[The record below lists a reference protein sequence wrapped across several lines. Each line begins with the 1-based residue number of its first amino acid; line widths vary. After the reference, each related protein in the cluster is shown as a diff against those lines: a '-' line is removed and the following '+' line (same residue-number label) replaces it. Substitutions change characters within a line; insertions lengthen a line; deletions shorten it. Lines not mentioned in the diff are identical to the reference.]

1 MPGKAVVVTDSTASL
16 PPSVAR
22 ARGIVVVPLQVV
34 IGATVYD
41 EGPDGATPEMVAE
54 ALKEFRPVSTS
65 RPSPAYLLE
74 VYEKA
79 AADGATE
86 ILSVHLSA
94 EMSGT
99 HESAQLAAR
108 DAPVPVTVV
117 DTRQVGVA
125 TGYAALSAAD
135 VLDAGG
141 SLGEAAEA
149 ARTRAAD
156 ATALFY
162 VDTLEY
168 LRRGGRI
175 GAAAA
180 LLGGALSVKPL
191 LKIDEGRVA
200 NLERVRTTSR
210 ALSRLED
217 LVVDAAA
224 DRPVELCVSHLAN
237 PDRAGDLAGRLTD
250 RLATN
255 LEGREVWCGELGAVL
270 GAHVGPGMVAVCVAP
285 LPASP
290 PASPPVT
297 PPASAPG

>member
-1 MPGKAVVVTDSTASL
+1 MPGTAVVVTDSTASL
-16 PPSVAR
+16 PSQVAQD
-22 ARGIVVVPLQVV
+22 RGIVVVPLQVV

-54 ALKEFRPVSTS
+54 ALRAFRPVSTS
-65 RPSPAYLLE
+65 RPSPALLTE
-74 VYEKA
+74 VYAKA
-79 AADGATE
+79 AQDGATE
-86 ILSVHLSA
+86 ILSIHLSA

-117 DTRQVGVA
+117 DSRQVGVA

-141 SLGEAAEA
+141 TVADAATA
-149 ARTRAAD
+149 ARARAGA

-191 LKIDEGRVA
+191 LRIDDGRVV
-200 NLERVRTTSR
+200 NLDRVRTSAR

-217 LVVDAAA
+217 LIVEAAA

-237 PDRAGDLAGRLTD
+237 PDRAGELAGRLAE

-255 LEGREVWCGELGAVL
+255 LAGREVWCGELGAVL
-270 GAHVGPGMVAVCVAP
+270 GAHVGPGMVAACVAP
-285 LPASP
+285 LLESP
-290 PASPPVT
+290 
-297 PPASAPG
+297 G

>member
-16 PPSVAR
+16 PPEVAED
-22 ARGIVVVPLQVV
+22 RGIVVVPLQVV

-41 EGPDGATPEMVAE
+41 EGPDGATPEMVAD
-54 ALKEFRPVSTS
+54 ALREFRPVSTS
-65 RPSPAYLLE
+65 RPSPAYLME
-74 VYEKA
+74 VYAKL
-79 AADGATE
+79 AADGASE
-86 ILSVHLSA
+86 IVSVHLSA

-99 HESAQLAAR
+99 LESAQLAAR
-108 DAPVPVTVV
+108 EAPVPVTVV
-117 DTRQVGVA
+117 DSRQVGVA

-141 SLGEAAEA
+141 SAAEA
-149 ARTRAAD
+149 ADAARARAAA

-191 LKIDEGRVA
+191 LRIDQGRVV
-200 NLERVRTTSR
+200 NLDRVRTSAR
-210 ALSRLED
+210 ALSRMED
-217 LVVDAAA
+217 LAVEAAGEQPVD
-224 DRPVELCVSHLAN
+224 LCVSHLAN
-237 PDRAGDLAGRLTD
+237 PDRAGDLAGRLAE
-250 RLATN
+250 RLADN
-255 LEGREVWCGELGAVL
+255 LDGREVWCGELGAVL

-285 LPASP
+285 LPGDRQP
-290 PASPPVT
+290 
-297 PPASAPG
+297 

>member
-1 MPGKAVVVTDSTASL
+1 MPVVVVTDSTASL
-16 PPSVAR
+16 PPDVVAQ
-22 ARGIVVVPLQVV
+22 RGIVVVPLQVV

-54 ALKEFRPVSTS
+54 ALRAFRPVSTS
-65 RPSPAYLLE
+65 RPSPALLTE
-74 VYEKA
+74 VYAKA
-79 AADGATE
+79 AQDGATE
-86 ILSVHLSA
+86 ILSIHLSA

-117 DTRQVGVA
+117 DSRQVGVA

-141 SLGEAAEA
+141 TVADAATA
-149 ARTRAAD
+149 ARARAGA

-191 LKIDEGRVA
+191 LRIDEGRVV
-200 NLERVRTTSR
+200 NLDRVRTSAR

-217 LVVDAAA
+217 LIVEAAA

-237 PDRAGDLAGRLTD
+237 PDRAAELAGRLAE

-255 LEGREVWCGELGAVL
+255 LAGREVWCGELGAVL
-270 GAHVGPGMVAVCVAP
+270 GAHVGPGMVAACVAP
-285 LPASP
+285 LLESP
-290 PASPPVT
+290 
-297 PPASAPG
+297 G